1 MVIRLHVILIK
12 VGSQYFY
19 FETTLDSIYNIHSRK
34 FIILHWDCNMH
45 HARIICKGQDHF
57 YKNFTFLRK
66 KDLQNINHSS
76 LSVHAL
82 YTVLTTFLNVGRA
95 GKLFPWEQQ
104 KNPGKKEPDA
114 QNLLHFLLFLPTSQC
129 SWYIYS

>member
-1 MVIRLHVILIK
+1 MVWSKKNNGQTNFYECCDLTEKIYLIYTR
-12 VGSQYFY
+12 Q
-19 FETTLDSIYNIHSRK
+19 

-45 HARIICKGQDHF
+45 HARIIYKGQDHF
-57 YKNFTFLRK
+57 YKNFTFFRK

-114 QNLLHFLLFLPTSQC
+114 QNLLHFFVIFANITMFVVHLF
-129 SWYIYS
+129 IAH